1 MLENLLRTKEKKIKN
16 NNNDLYS
23 RENVEYQEKEETW
36 AQLVCKDQKGSLEH
50 LVLTAQR

>member
-1 MLENLLRTKEKKIKN
+1 MLENLLRTKEKN
-16 NNNDLYS
+16 NNNNNNLYS